1 MVYRDAGRNAG
12 EKQNNIGLAETLLL
26 QSYQL
31 NPNDAETNRLLGIA
45 YGISGRHSLAI
56 PYFEKVTQLDPK
68 NAAAYQNL
76 SSAYKY
82 LGDEANAAKYRNLAV
97 SLDPNIGQAK

>member
-1 MVYRDAGRNAG
+1 MPGRNAG

-45 YGISGRHSLAI
+45 YGIRWQAQPGHSL
-56 PYFEKVTQLDPK
+56 F
-68 NAAAYQNL
+68 
-76 SSAYKY
+76 
-82 LGDEANAAKYRNLAV
+82 
-97 SLDPNIGQAK
+97 